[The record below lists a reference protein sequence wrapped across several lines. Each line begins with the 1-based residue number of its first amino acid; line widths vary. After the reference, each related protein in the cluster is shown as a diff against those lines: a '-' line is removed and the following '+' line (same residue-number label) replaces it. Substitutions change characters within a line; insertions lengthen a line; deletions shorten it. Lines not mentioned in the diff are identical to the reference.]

1 MSINPTKML
10 VSLIHRRNA
19 YHFAITHEECQT
31 LKIGMTISSK
41 IINIHLRL
49 NVLPNGKFSMKINSK
64 LL

>member
-10 VSLIHRRNA
+10 VGLIHRRNA
-19 YHFAITHEECQT
+19 YHFAKKHEECQT

-49 NVLPNGKFSMKINSK
+49 NVLPNGKISMKTNSK